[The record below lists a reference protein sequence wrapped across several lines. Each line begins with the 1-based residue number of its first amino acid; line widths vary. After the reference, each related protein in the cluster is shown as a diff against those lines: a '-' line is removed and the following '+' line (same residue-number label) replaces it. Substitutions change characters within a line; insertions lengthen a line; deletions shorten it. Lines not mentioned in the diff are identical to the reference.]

1 MPKKRPTLT
10 PQEFVA
16 KWRPSTLKERSG
28 SQEHF
33 IDLCRMLGHETPA
46 QADSE
51 GVWFTFERGADKS
64 TGGQGWADVWK
75 KGFFAWE
82 YKGKH
87 KDLDA
92 AYGQLLKYREA
103 LLNPPLLV
111 VSDMETIVIHTNYTN
126 TVKREIRLS
135 LDDLTTET
143 GQATLRAVFTEPE
156 RLRAEETPEGVTRK
170 AATDF
175 ARLAES
181 LRDRGHDSEEAAHFL
196 IRILFCLFA
205 EDIKLLPEKLVSRL
219 VAETRDDPAT
229 FGRQLKALFGHM
241 AKGGYFG
248 LDRIPHFN
256 GGLFDDDTVLELT
269 REDLRILH
277 RVSQLDW
284 SSIEPSILGT
294 LFERGLDP
302 SKRSQ
307 IGAHYTSRE
316 DILLIVEPVLMRPLR
331 RRWDEVRKEVDKV
344 AAEWRTA
351 SSAGGA
357 KGRLR
362 NRLQKL
368 LHGFADEIADTK
380 VLDPACGSGNFLY
393 VALRELLNL
402 EKEVITLSTSLGFP
416 LSIPT
421 ADPRQLYGI
430 EINEYAHELA
440 QATVWIGYI
449 QWLHE
454 NGFGW
459 PAEPLLKKLDNI
471 EHKDAILA
479 FDADGNPVEPEWP
492 QATVVIGNP
501 PFLGSQ
507 KMRREFGDRYVDA
520 LFMLYEGRVA
530 GAADLSCY
538 WFEKARALIAEGRLQ
553 RAGLLATQAIRSGR
567 SRLTLERIQKS
578 GSIFMAW
585 DDRPWVLDGA
595 DVRVSIVGFDGRL
608 EPTRTLN
615 EAPVVAINADLTG
628 AAAASTAL
636 ALTEN
641 IGLCFRCDEKGG
653 PFEIDDATARRM
665 LAAPTNA
672 NGRRNLDVVRPFIN
686 ARDIM
691 QRPGS
696 DWVIDFGPDV
706 PCAEAAMYEL
716 PFEYVR
722 ETVKPVRETSRS
734 QRERALWW
742 LHRRPAPDMRRAV
755 AELSRFIATPRVAK
769 HRVFVFLDATTL
781 PDSRVAAI
789 AREDDYF
796 FGVLHSRI
804 HEVWAL
810 ATSSRHGVGDDPTYN
825 STTCFDTFPFPWPP
839 GKEPVDDPRVQAIA
853 AAAKD
858 LIEKRDRW
866 LNPEGATEAELKKR
880 TLTNLYN
887 QRPTWLDLAHNKL
900 DQAVLDAYAWP
911 HNLSDDQIL
920 ERLLA
925 LNLERAEGHV
935 HPSTR

>member
-1 MPKKRPTLT
+1 
-10 PQEFVA
+10 
-16 KWRPSTLKERSG
+16 
-28 SQEHF
+28 
-33 IDLCRMLGHETPA
+33 MLGHETPA

-51 GVWFTFERGADKS
+51 GKWFTFEKGADKS

-92 AYGQLLKYREA
+92 AYAQLLRYCDA

-111 VSDMETIVIHTNYTN
+111 VSDMETIVVHTNFNN
-126 TVKREIRLS
+126 TVRRDIRLT
-135 LDDLTTET
+135 LDDLTTEA
-143 GQATLRAVFTEPE
+143 GQATLRAVFTDPE
-156 RLRAEETPEGVTRK
+156 KLRADETPEGVTKK
-170 AATDF
+170 AAAEF
-175 ARLAES
+175 VHLAQS

-205 EDIKLLPEKLVSRL
+205 EDIKLLPDKLFSRL
-219 VAETRDDPAT
+219 VTSTREDPVA
-229 FGRQLKALFGHM
+229 FGRQLKALFGYM
-241 AKGGYFG
+241 AKGGDFG
-248 LDRIPHFN
+248 LDHIPHFN
-256 GGLFDDDTVLELT
+256 GGLFDDDTVLDLS

-331 RRWDEVRKEVDKV
+331 RRWEEVRGEVEKV
-344 AAEWRTA
+344 AAEWRVA
-351 SSAGGA
+351 PAAGGKKA
-357 KGRLR
+357 KLR
-362 NRLQKL
+362 NQLQKL
-368 LHGFADEIADTK
+368 LHGSADEIADTK

-492 QATVVIGNP
+492 AATVVIGNP
-501 PFLGSQ
+501 PFLGG
-507 KMRREFGDRYVDA
+507 KRLRTELGDTYVDSLFA
-520 LFMLYEGRVA
+520 LYSGRVA
-530 GAADLSCY
+530 REGDLCCY
-538 WFEKARALIAEGRLQ
+538 WFERARAKVGGGSLVRV
-553 RAGLLATQAIRSGR
+553 GLLATQAIRAGSSRRSLERVNASGR
-567 SRLTLERIQKS
+567 IYY
-578 GSIFMAW
+578 AW
-585 DDRPWVLDGA
+585 RDRPWVLDGA
-595 DVRVSIVGFDGRL
+595 SVRVSIIAFDNGTEREL
-608 EPTRTLN
+608 VLDGSSTTH
-615 EAPVVAINADLTG
+615 INSDLTG
-628 AAAASTAL
+628 GIN
-636 ALTEN
+636 LTEAVPLSEN
-641 IGLCFRCDEKGG
+641 AGIAFMGDTKVG
-653 PFEIDDATARRM
+653 PFEIPEARARMWLPASNPNGKPNSDVLRPWANGREITHRPQGLWIVDFPPGMTEEEAAQYEAPFEYIKSAVRPFRREARSGDRTGVAWWIHQRPRPDMREAISSCAMYIATAR
-665 LAAPTNA
+665 
-672 NGRRNLDVVRPFIN
+672 V
-686 ARDIM
+686 
-691 QRPGS
+691 S
-696 DWVIDFGPDV
+696 
-706 PCAEAAMYEL
+706 
-716 PFEYVR
+716 
-722 ETVKPVRETSRS
+722 
-734 QRERALWW
+734 
-742 LHRRPAPDMRRAV
+742 
-755 AELSRFIATPRVAK
+755 K
-769 HRVFVFLDATTL
+769 HRVFAFLRPEVL
-781 PDSRVAAI
+781 PDARVVAI
-789 AREDDYF
+789 ARADDYF
-796 FGVLHSRI
+796 FGTLQARV
-804 HEVWAL
+804 HEAWAL
-810 ATSSRHGVGDDPTYN
+810 ATSSRHGVGNDPTYN
-825 STTCFDTFPFPWPP
+825 VTTCFDTFPFPWPP
-839 GKEPVDDPRVQAIA
+839 GKEPADDPRVQAIA

-858 LIEKRDRW
+858 LVEKRDRW
-866 LNPEGATEAELKKR
+866 LNPEGMREADLKKR

-887 QRPTWLDLAHNKL
+887 QRPTWLDLAHKKL
-900 DQAVLDAYAWP
+900 DQVVLDAYAWP
-911 HNLSDDQIL
+911 HDLTDDQIL

-925 LNLERAEGHV
+925 LNLERASAAGASIA
-935 HPSTR
+935 PSEAKERATCRRLK